1 MATRDGARALHL
13 DEELGT
19 LEPGKRAD
27 LIVLDA
33 GRLAGPMGDPATRIL
48 FGGGG
53 RAVRDVF
60 VDGVGIVRDGTVRTI
75 DAAEARAKAFEAT
88 TALMQRASLA

>member
-1 MATRDGARALHL
+1 MATRNGARALRI

-27 LIVLDA
+27 VIVLD
-33 GRLAGPMGDPATRIL
+33 GSRLAGPLGEPAARIV

-60 VDGVGIVRDGTVRTI
+60 VDGVGIVRDGAVRTI
-75 DAAEARAKAFEAT
+75 DTAESRAKAGEAAN
-88 TALMQRASLA
+88 ALLQRASLT